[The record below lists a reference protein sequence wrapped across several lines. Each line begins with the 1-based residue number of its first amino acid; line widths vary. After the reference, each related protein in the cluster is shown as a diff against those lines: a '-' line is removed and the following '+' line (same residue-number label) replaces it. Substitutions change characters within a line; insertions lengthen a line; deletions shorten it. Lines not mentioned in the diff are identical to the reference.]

1 MKPTRVTSS
10 LKMRCLWR
18 SLQLTLL
25 LALGASSE
33 AQTEP
38 PHPILAIPNVTNSTT
53 LANTI
58 LSSWTETN
66 YVAKFVPRQAPRR
79 DGTAFAAAVVAGD
92 TSWSWSAS
100 APDQITSKPSNKVF
114 PGAAGY
120 TQLTQTVTVLD
131 GSSVAVPYYIAA
143 GTTSQKSLVQAVIDF
158 KKSEKLRTDLNAL
171 ADAYMDSGATH
182 AARNQAYARRIAL
195 ALYEWGKYVPK
206 YFMTELNSAVLISG
220 GVNYMASDN
229 IHRCSARNG
238 FGEELNLS
246 ELLAFDAIY
255 DSPALVTL
263 SAELGLDVREFIR
276 TNLLGNM
283 GDFFVKHMTPAVGT
297 SGNLP
302 SASQIL
308 SKIARVINRPDY
320 LPWLDGYFDFVVS
333 NRLNREGTIL
343 ESLGYSI
350 NYIRTVKTGVSD
362 ATNYYLSRPADTQA
376 LIDAQS
382 HLNGFSNFLQQGINS
397 FFPISVPNG
406 QFPAFGDTT
415 DQGFF
420 LPSTTPKTSNVG
432 SSGIMGAYGAVSL
445 GAGTGANSVQLN
457 QMASGDENH
466 KRSDTAA
473 FVLYAFGNEM
483 LGNIRYFNGSLE
495 RQFTEQPIAH
505 NMVTIDRADMS
516 SRSANTDG
524 SGDITLFEPGIDGLA
539 ATEID
544 GQRIYSAK
552 ASRYQR
558 IMLLNTR
565 DLNKPYAV
573 DVFRVTGGQKHE
585 YSLHGSI
592 MFNQSADCS
601 FPLVLSPRTYP
612 LLASDAAWD
621 PPVNQYDG
629 FSFYGMFRNVSTAV
643 APGDFQITYRDTSSA
658 TSHRDLRLWMTDG
671 ANATVNVGRSPVPA
685 REHVTPPSFF
695 TNGIWRPSTIISRDV
710 ATGTL
715 SSLFVSVI
723 EPMKN
728 GASTVQSVER
738 LPVTGSNLESCA
750 VRVTLT
756 DGRVDT
762 YLVNLRNP
770 EVAGGNVGNAT
781 VSTADG
787 KYSLTGRIGAVTQGP
802 AGSRVWGIKSTDFTY
817 DNSRLA
823 TTDRHYGGTITSE
836 TRKATGG
843 ANDAFITTTPL
854 PVGTALRGQQLKLTF
869 GTLSSPATAGISE
882 MFAIDQVVQVG
893 GAYHV
898 VFPVDHR
905 LEITNSGA
913 TSKEQQLP
921 KRTFNGVST
930 FEIDLSASATP
941 IPDLADVSMES
952 NTSSEAIPISFGDL
966 GATPAASL
974 QVAATSSNQT
984 LIPNANLF
992 LTGTGTSRSL
1002 ILVPAAEQ
1010 TGTATITVSIT
1021 DGKWTNSR
1029 SFKLTVIDSG
1039 TVTAIASGTIN
1050 NSATWPAALPVA
1062 GDAFNWRSG
1071 AFNLTIGTTPQ
1082 TFYGKILTIDTG
1094 GQLSTAVLGPSF
1106 SLNHLTL
1113 NGGTINSIHN
1123 NGLTLNLN
1131 GANLTLN
1138 SGALRAG
1145 SSNNTRDLK
1154 FTNGILKGSGTISI
1168 IGFDSTGSD
1177 VEFQPTMTTKG
1188 FSGLFDVKQF
1198 GILNLPPISTN
1209 SASFG
1214 VILSGTGRY
1223 ANDANVALTSLV
1235 IAGTPI
1241 PNGVYTYSSFTAA
1254 QQAFFVNT
1262 SDNVSITVGPSTNTP
1277 PTISNVADVTT
1288 DEDTATPVLGFT
1300 IGDAENTTASLT
1312 LSGTSSNP
1320 LLVPNANIVFSGTSA
1335 NRSVIV
1341 TPAANQSG
1349 TATITLTVSDGGLT
1363 ATDTF
1368 VLNVN
1373 GAPSISAID
1382 DLAIDEDALIPAI
1395 DFEIGDDATPLGSL
1409 VLSAHS
1415 SNELLVPDG
1424 NIVFSGSGASRSVAI
1439 SPLANANGT
1448 AIITLS
1454 VYDGRVSSSQSFDLT
1469 VAPVDDA
1476 PTITS
1481 IADQTL
1487 SLNSGTGPISF
1498 NVDDVD
1504 DPVSSLEISVASS
1517 NISLVPLS
1525 GIVLSGS
1532 EGDRSVTITP
1542 SPFLS
1547 GSSTIS
1553 ITVSDGTLA
1562 TSETFVVKVNGFAY
1576 LFDSDGSFE
1585 GWTANSMV
1593 TGASVS
1599 GGTLSGTLN
1608 GADPQF
1614 NRTSAQNIPGN
1625 SVAIVLVRMKSS
1637 AGGNA
1642 QFFFGNELAGIS
1654 APNSVTFPVTAGSVF
1669 KWYAVNVAANP
1680 NWTGHTIK
1688 ALRLDPPNTTGTV
1701 SIDAIIGSD
1710 GDFDNDGMNDAWEAL
1725 YQHDPTSTEDALL
1738 DSDGDGITNL
1748 SEYIL
1753 GSNPAAPNSASML
1766 TLSNLGADFNLTF
1779 VASQATS
1786 FYYTGLTR
1794 YYDLESSTDL
1804 SETSWAGVPG
1814 YTDIVGAGQTVTLTQ
1829 PFSNGARFYRLKVRV
1844 SP

>member
-1 MKPTRVTSS
+1 MNPARSALTVRATS
-10 LKMRCLWR
+10 LWM
-18 SLQLTLL
+18 SINLL
-25 LALGASSE
+25 ISLALGGVSV
-33 AQTEP
+33 AQAEP
-38 PHPILAIPNVTNSTT
+38 PHPILAIPNVSNSTT
-53 LANTI
+53 LANNI
-58 LSSWTETN
+58 LNSWTETN

-263 SAELGLDVREFIR
+263 STELGLDVREFIR

-362 ATNYYLSRPADTQA
+362 ASNYYLTRPADTQA

-382 HLNGFSNFLQQGINS
+382 NLNGYANFLQQGINS
-397 FFPISVPNG
+397 FYPISVPNG

-415 DQGFF
+415 DQLFF
-420 LPSTTPKTSNVG
+420 TSNTTPKTSNVG

-457 QMASGDENH
+457 QLASGDENH

-473 FVLYAFGNEM
+473 FVIYAFGNEM
-483 LGNIRYFNGSLE
+483 LGNIRYFNGTLE

-505 NMVTIDRADMS
+505 NMVSIDRADMS

-524 SGDITLFEPGIDGLA
+524 SGDITLFEPGVDGLA

-544 GQRIYSAK
+544 GQRVYSAK

-592 MFNQSADCS
+592 MFNQSAECS
-601 FPLVLSPRTYP
+601 FPLVLSPRIYP

-710 ATGTL
+710 TTGTL

-723 EPMKN
+723 EPMKS

-738 LPVTGSNLESCA
+738 LPVTGSNLDSCA
-750 VRVTLT
+750 VKVTLT

-770 EVAGGNVGNAT
+770 EVAGANTGSAT

-787 KYSLTGRIGAVTQGP
+787 KLSLTGRIGAVTEGP
-802 AGSRVWGIKSTDFTY
+802 SGARTWGIKASDFKY
-817 DNSRLA
+817 DTSRLI
-823 TTDRHYGGTITSE
+823 TTDRHFDGTITGE
-836 TRKATGG
+836 IRKATGG
-843 ANDAFITTTPL
+843 TNDAFITTTPL
-854 PVGTALRGQQLKLTF
+854 PLGTALRGKQMKLTF
-869 GTLSSPATAGISE
+869 GTLSSPATAGIVE
-882 MFAIDQVVQVG
+882 LFTIDQVVEVG
-893 GAYHV
+893 ANYHI
-898 VFPVDHR
+898 VFPVDHC

-921 KRTFNGVST
+921 KRTFNGVNT
-930 FEIDLSASATP
+930 FEIDLSSSTTP
-941 IPDLADVSMES
+941 ITSIADVSLEVNTTS
-952 NTSSEAIPISFGDL
+952 NAIPFNFVDL
-966 GATPAASL
+966 GVSLAASL
-974 QVAATSSNQT
+974 QVSATSSNQT
-984 LIPNANLF
+984 LIPNTNLL
-992 LTGTGTSRSL
+992 LTGTGNSRL
-1002 ILVPAAEQ
+1002 LTLVPAAEQ
-1010 TGTATITVSIT
+1010 VGTATITVSIT
-1021 DGKWTNSR
+1021 DGKWTSSR
-1029 SFKLTVIDSG
+1029 SFKLIVSDSG
-1039 TVTAIASGTIN
+1039 TVTAIASGAIN
-1050 NSATWPAALPVA
+1050 GTSTWPAPLPVA
-1062 GDAFNWRSG
+1062 GNALTWRSG
-1071 AFNLTIGTTPQ
+1071 SSSLSVGSTPLTFFGSNLN
-1082 TFYGKILTIDTG
+1082 IDTG
-1094 GQLSTAVLGPSF
+1094 GQLVTAVAGATLT
-1106 SLNHLTL
+1106 LNNLTL
-1113 NGGTINSIHN
+1113 NGGTISVANNSGMNI
-1123 NGLTLNLN
+1123 NLS
-1131 GANLTLN
+1131 GGKLTLN
-1138 SGALRAG
+1138 SGTLKAG
-1145 SSNNTRDLK
+1145 SLNNTRDLR
-1154 FTNGILKGSGTISI
+1154 FSNGSLKGTGTIAV
-1168 IGFDSTGSD
+1168 IGFDNTGSD
-1177 VEFQPTMTTKG
+1177 VEFQSTILTKG
-1188 FSGLFDVKQF
+1188 FSGFFDVKQF
-1198 GILNLPPISTN
+1198 GILNLSPISTN

-1223 ANDANVALTSLV
+1223 ANDANVALTSLI

-1241 PNGVYTYSSFTAA
+1241 PNGVYTYSSFTPA

-1262 SDNVSITVGPSTNTP
+1262 SDSVTITVGPSTNTP
-1277 PTISNVADVTT
+1277 PTLSDVADLTT
-1288 DEDTATPVLGFT
+1288 NEDASTPALGIT
-1300 IGDAENTTASLT
+1300 IGDAENTTVSLT

-1320 LLVPNANIVFSGTSA
+1320 LLVPNANIVFSGTAA

-1363 ATDTF
+1363 ASDSF

-1373 GAPSISAID
+1373 GAPVITSID
-1382 DLAIDEDALIPAI
+1382 DLTIDEDAVIPAL
-1395 DFEIGDDATPLGSL
+1395 DFEIGDDATPVGAL
-1409 VLSAHS
+1409 VMSGHS
-1415 SNELLVPDG
+1415 SNELLIPVG

-1439 SPLANANGT
+1439 SPLANAHGT
-1448 AIITLS
+1448 AVITLR
-1454 VYDGRVSSSQSFDLT
+1454 VYDGSIITSQSFELT
-1469 VAPVDDA
+1469 VDSVDDA
-1476 PTITS
+1476 PTITA
-1481 IADQTL
+1481 ITDQAL
-1487 SLNSGTGPISF
+1487 SLNSTTGDVSF
-1498 NVDDVD
+1498 TIDDVD
-1504 DPVSSLEISVASS
+1504 DPVSSLEVGVASS
-1517 NISLVPLS
+1517 NPLLVPLDAIVVGGSAGNRTVAVTPAELQS
-1525 GIVLSGS
+1525 GAS
-1532 EGDRSVTITP
+1532 TIT
-1542 SPFLS
+1542 
-1547 GSSTIS
+1547 
-1553 ITVSDGTLA
+1553 ITVSDGNL
-1562 TSETFVVKVNGFAY
+1562 SVGETFVVTVNGFVY
-1576 LFDSDGSFE
+1576 LFDQDANFE
-1585 GWTANSMV
+1585 GWTHNSGV
-1593 TGASVS
+1593 TSPAVS
-1599 GGTLSGTLN
+1599 GGSLSATLAGS
-1608 GADPQF
+1608 DPQF
-1614 NRTSAQNIPGN
+1614 NRAGLNFSANHAPL
-1625 SVAIVLVRMKSS
+1625 VLVRMKSS

-1642 QFFFGNELAGIS
+1642 QLFWGNEAGGATAVRSITF
-1654 APNSVTFPVTAGSVF
+1654 SVPAGAVF
-1669 KWYAVNVAANP
+1669 KWYALNTAANT
-1680 NWTGHTIK
+1680 NWAGHSIK
-1688 ALRLDPPNTTGTV
+1688 GLRLDPPNISGTV
-1701 SIDAIIGSD
+1701 SIDTMLSSD
-1710 GDFDNDGMNDAWEAL
+1710 GDFDNDGMDDTWEVANQLDPSTDSDAAL
-1725 YQHDPTSTEDALL
+1725 DT
-1738 DSDGDGITNL
+1738 DGDGVSNGT
-1748 SEYIL
+1748 EYIL
-1753 GSNPAAPNSASML
+1753 GSNPAASNPAS
-1766 TLSNLGADFNLTF
+1766 TLSLSGSETGFTLTF
-1779 VASQATS
+1779 VASQATGTS
-1786 FYYTGLTR
+1786 YAGLTR
-1794 YYDLESSTDL
+1794 YFDVETTVSLTDAA
-1804 SETSWAGVPG
+1804 SWVGIPG
-1814 YTDIVGAGQTVTLTQ
+1814 YMDIAGAGQTVTVTL
-1829 PFSNGARFYRLKVRV
+1829 PVSSGVSFYRLKVRV
-1844 SP
+1844 AP